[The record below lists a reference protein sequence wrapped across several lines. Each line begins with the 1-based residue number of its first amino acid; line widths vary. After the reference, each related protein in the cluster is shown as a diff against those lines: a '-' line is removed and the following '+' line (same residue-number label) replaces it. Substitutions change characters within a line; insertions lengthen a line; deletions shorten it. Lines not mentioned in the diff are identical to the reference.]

1 NTGNVPA
8 RPVEARNQTLIYWIS
23 AGDEANWNCRCR
35 GLCCKGG
42 RKEGDGEH
50 GHLASDEIG
59 RQFWQLIVLTL
70 RIAIFDGYIVALDI
84 TYFFQSFSERGR
96 EVRTRLGRSLVK
108 ETDHGHRWLLR
119 PRRERPCCGRAA
131 EQRDELAPPHS
142 ITSSARCWR
151 RKGTS
156 RPSILA
162 VLRLI
167 TRSNLNGI
175 WTGRSLGF
183 VPRRMRSA

>member
-1 NTGNVPA
+1 MQQARTFSPEQCGEESNTGDVPA
-8 RPVEARNQTLIYWIS
+8 RPVETRNQTLIYWIS

-50 GHLASDEIG
+50 GHLASDQIG

-70 RIAIFDGYIVALDI
+70 PIAIFDGYIVALDI

-119 PRRERPCCGRAA
+119 PRRERPRGRAA
-131 EQRDELAPPHS
+131 DQRDELAAPHS
-142 ITSSARCWR
+142 ITSSAVNN
-151 RKGTS
+151 S
-156 RPSILA
+156 RGGISSPSAA
-162 VLRLI
+162 VTFRLI
-167 TRSNLNGI
+167 TSSYL
-175 WTGRSLGF
+175 LGC
-183 VPRRMRSA
+183 